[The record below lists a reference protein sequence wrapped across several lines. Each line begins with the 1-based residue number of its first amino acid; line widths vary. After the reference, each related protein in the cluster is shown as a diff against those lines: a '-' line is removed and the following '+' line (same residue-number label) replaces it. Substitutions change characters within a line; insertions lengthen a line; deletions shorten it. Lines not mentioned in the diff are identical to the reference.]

1 MLNAD
6 WVLEA
11 GGWAVAGVAAG
22 AALAAWAL
30 YRVYH
35 SEGGL
40 RRSGRW
46 ALGAVRFAVLAAIG
60 VLLLAPLL
68 RQITEEIERPVVV
81 VLVDDS
87 RSMTLDGDSAEVA
100 DALQSWTDGMQAAF
114 GARDVEAAVLR
125 FSGEAVPVAGD
136 LSWSGEETDLGM
148 ALEAVKD
155 RFAHRNVKGM
165 VLLSDGRVN
174 RGVDP
179 EYGAEGLAGVP
190 MWTVGVG
197 DTTNR
202 ADRWVGEVAC
212 NRVAYLGNRFPV
224 EAVVGFRGES
234 PVPVEITVE
243 HAGQIIARETWTP
256 NAAESVMRLS
266 WLLDASRVGT
276 QRYEIACAIGSDE
289 RIIANNRA
297 VVYVDVLERQKSVAI
312 AARAP
317 HPDLGW
323 LISALAAQE
332 AYDVHVH
339 YERLPHPDWKAHLDE
354 ADLII
359 AHDLNTESAWV
370 NDLVG
375 ASAPVWWL
383 GTDAASL
390 QALSNLNLGASFTSR
405 GMTHRPFGA
414 PTEGFTLFQWPEAAQ
429 WAFRLDPPLVAPL
442 GEWEL
447 SQAWSPA
454 LQVRLGDLVSDTPL
468 MAFRNVAGERRW
480 AFSVGSGYWRWR
492 MSEGLRDE
500 KAPALTAWVT
510 STIQL
515 LTSRSDV
522 RRFRLNAPI
531 RLASD
536 APFIASAEVYDAALN
551 PLVGAR
557 VEMTLTTPEGN
568 ELTGTFIE
576 DGGRYRLD
584 WGRLPA
590 GLYTWEATTTL
601 EVELM
606 TTQGEVAVEA
616 AALEYTADR
625 ADHGLLV
632 RMAERTG
639 GAFLGTV
646 EDAAPEAIVD
656 ALIEQRG
663 AQPVRYEE
671 VQLRDAVELP
681 WLLWLLVGL
690 LAVEWVFRRRT
701 VGY

>member
-1 MLNAD
+1 MGWD

-11 GGWAVAGVAAG
+11 SGWAVAGVAAG

-40 RRSGRW
+40 KGSGRW
-46 ALGAVRFAVLAAIG
+46 ALGALRFAALATIG
-60 VLLLAPLL
+60 VLLLAPLI
-68 RQITEEIERPVVV
+68 RQITEEIERPVAV

-87 RSMTLDGDSAEVA
+87 RSMVLDGDSAAVA
-100 DALQSWTDGMQAAF
+100 AELQAWTDGMQAAF
-114 GARDVEAAVLR
+114 ADRGVDAAVLR
-125 FSGEAVPVAGD
+125 FAGEAVPEADD
-136 LSWSGEETDLGM
+136 LTWSGDETDLGA

-155 RFAHRNVKGM
+155 RYAHRNVKGL
-165 VLLSDGRVN
+165 VLVSDGRVN
-174 RGVDP
+174 RGMDP
-179 EYGAEGLAGVP
+179 EYGVEGLAGVP

-212 NRVAYLGNRFPV
+212 NRVAYLGNRFPL
-224 EAVVGFRGES
+224 EAVVGFRGEA
-234 PVPVEITVE
+234 PVPVEVTVK

-256 NAAESVMRLS
+256 RTPESVTRLS
-266 WLLDASRVGT
+266 WLLDATRIGT
-276 QRYEIACAIGSDE
+276 QRYEIACTIGEDE
-289 RIIANNRA
+289 RVVANNRA

-323 LISALAAQE
+323 IIAALSAQE

-339 YERLPHPDWKAHLDE
+339 YERIPHPDWRTHLAE

-359 AHDLNTESAWV
+359 AHDLLTESEWV
-370 NDLVG
+370 QDILG

-390 QALSNLNLGASFTSR
+390 SAFSNLNLGASFTSR
-405 GMTHRPFGA
+405 ELSHRPFAA
-414 PTEGFTLFQWPEAAQ
+414 PTEGFTLFQWPDAAES
-429 WAFRLDPPLVAPL
+429 AFRLEPPLVAPL
-442 GEWEL
+442 GDWEL
-447 SQAWSPA
+447 SPAWSPA

-468 MAFRNVAGERRW
+468 MAFRNVSGERRW

-500 KAPALTAWVT
+500 AAPVLTAWVT
-510 STIQL
+510 STVQL

-522 RRFRLNAPI
+522 RRFRLNAPN
-531 RLASD
+531 RLASND
-536 APFIASAEVYDAALN
+536 PFIASAEVYDAALN
-551 PLVGAR
+551 PLSGAR

-568 ELTGTFIE
+568 ELSGVMAE
-576 DGGRYRLD
+576 DGGRYRID

-590 GLYTWEATTTL
+590 GMYTWEASTTL
-601 EVELM
+601 EGELM
-606 TTQGEVAVEA
+606 RTGGEIAVEA
-616 AALEYTADR
+616 SALEYTADR
-625 ADHGLLV
+625 ADHGLLL
-632 RMAERTG
+632 RLAERSG
-639 GAFLGTV
+639 GAFLGPL
-646 EDAAPEAIVD
+646 EQASPDAIAD
-656 ALIEQRG
+656 ALIAQRG

-671 VQLRDAVELP
+671 VQLRDAVELR
-681 WLLWLLVGL
+681 WVLWVLVAL